1 MVSTRS
7 HDDHDADTGDKRTAE
22 PAPHTAHA
30 SKRHKVD
37 KVVAQPKHHD
47 DEDKG
52 EGSTS
57 TATKEDKAQGPDKE
71 QQQQGAQADGEDK
84 VGTSGEEEKGDETK
98 AASSSSAQQS
108 STTKPDGMDEAKRDE
123 EPQGDVV
130 EHTAAPGEALS
141 NAPKVDADRKHGIIE
156 KGYVYFMFRPK
167 VETEH
172 PESLN
177 DVARFHL
184 LLSPH
189 GESIHRLIV
198 VGKKALPDAAESS
211 RPLWAQVDGV
221 ADDLKQFK
229 DGLGAYTYETKT
241 MGTRHQPGARVA
253 AAGAYVLHTTEHPPE
268 NSSNAS
274 AVYHTHFAYEIAVP
288 HDMGEVQ
295 KALHLQH
302 EGVFTLQ
309 VKNPD
314 SAATNPTV
322 GNQPESK
329 HPQFPPE
336 LKHLFTTKF
345 IPANPPSLLNYPGAE
360 LLLVP
365 SKHTAKE
372 DIGDTAEKELDDEE
386 KALENDIDKQEGGG
400 SEAKKVLKE
409 IGFEGLQGVEALQGH
424 WE

>member
-7 HDDHDADTGDKRTAE
+7 HDNHDADTGDKRTAE
-22 PAPHTAHA
+22 PAPPTAHA

-37 KVVAQPKHHD
+37 KVVAQPKRAD
-47 DEDKG
+47 DG
-52 EGSTS
+52 EGSS
-57 TATKEDKAQGPDKE
+57 TGAAKEQDKAQPAAE
-71 QQQQGAQADGEDK
+71 EEQQGAQGGGEDK
-84 VGTSGEEEKGDETK
+84 GGEQQAGDEKKGDETK
-98 AASSSSAQQS
+98 TASSTADEQS
-108 STTKPDGMDEAKRDE
+108 STAKPDGMGEAKRDE

-130 EHTAAPGEALS
+130 EHKAGPGEALS
-141 NAPKVDADRKHGIIE
+141 HAPKVNADRKHGIIE
-156 KGYVYFMFRPK
+156 KGYVYFIFRPK

-172 PESLN
+172 PESLD

-184 LLSPH
+184 LLSPE
-189 GESIHRLIV
+189 GEKIHRLIV
-198 VGKKALPDAAESS
+198 IGKKALPEAGESS
-211 RPLWAQVDGV
+211 RPIWGQVDGV

-229 DGLGAYTYETKT
+229 DGLAAYTYETKT

-302 EGVFTLQ
+302 EGSFTLQ
-309 VKNPD
+309 VKNFD
-314 SAATNPTV
+314 SASTNPTV

-372 DIGDTAEKELDDEE
+372 DIGDAAEKELDDED
-386 KALENDIDKQEGGG
+386 KALEKEIDQQEGGG

-409 IGFEGLQGVEALQGH
+409 MGFEGLQGAEALQGH